1 MALLEIKNLHVEID
15 GKEILKGL
23 DLAVNAGEV
32 HAIMGPNGSGK
43 STLAYVLA
51 GKADYTP
58 TAGEVLFNGKN
69 IFDMAA
75 GRARRRRACFWRSSI
90 RWKFPASPP

>member
-1 MALLEIKNLHVEID
+1 MALLEIKDLHVEID

-23 DLAVNAGEV
+23 DLTVNAGEV

-51 GKADYTP
+51 GKDDYTP
-58 TAGEVLFNGKN
+58 TSAKCCST
-69 IFDMAA
+69 A
-75 GRARRRRACFWRSSI
+75 RAFSTWRRTSAPPPGCSSPSNI